1 MYTIKVNNFD
11 LTLFDNIRHKGGG
24 IDLKNNGMLKI
35 HLSSLLKTSGMSKNK
50 FCQKAEM
57 QYLQL
62 KGYIDNTITRF
73 DTDVLIRICHTL
85 NCSISDLL
93 EYIPPEKP
101 DIDNNDKNN

>member
-1 MYTIKVNNFD
+1 
-11 LTLFDNIRHKGGG
+11 
-24 IDLKNNGMLKI
+24 
-35 HLSSLLKTSGMSKNK
+35 MSKNK

-57 QYLQL
+57 QHLQL
-62 KGYIDNTITRF
+62 KGYIDNTITRL

-101 DIDNNDKNN
+101 DMDNNDKNN